1 MVPKIGTVTS
11 ESSNFGRI
19 AMTPVI
25 GCSGATLITP
35 QASCKAN
42 LYGMVTTSSAVRG
55 IHGPYD
61 WIKSEW
67 GL

>member
-1 MVPKIGTVTS
+1 MVSKIGTVTS
-11 ESSNFGRI
+11 ESSNFGRV

-25 GCSGATLITP
+25 GCGSATLIAP

-42 LYGMVTTSSAVRG
+42 LYGMVTASPAACD